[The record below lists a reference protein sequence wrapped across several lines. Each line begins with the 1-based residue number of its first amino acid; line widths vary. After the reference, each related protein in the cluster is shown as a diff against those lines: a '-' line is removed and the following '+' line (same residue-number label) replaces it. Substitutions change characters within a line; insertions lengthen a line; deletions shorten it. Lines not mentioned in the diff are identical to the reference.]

1 MAVLNIAAIK
11 FLFSG
16 GGVYF
21 QNWCRIKSH
30 LRVNVFQTNINT
42 PKLQILPACQRD
54 KPPFLEVW
62 NTTRFRKRENFEF
75 LLVTT
80 LYDLFVFELTWRVS
94 RKVLTQLSRKD
105 RKVTRP
111 QGIFQWEQSRFLSNQ
126 CFKTSVFGLTMT
138 SGGPSRTPQLL
149 ACNITGLLFFC

>member
-11 FLFSG
+11 FLFSS

-126 CFKTSVFGLTMT
+126 CFKTSVFGLSMT
-138 SGGPSRTPQLL
+138 SSGPSRGPQLL
-149 ACNITGLLFFC
+149 ACNITGLLFVC

>member
-42 PKLQILPACQRD
+42 PKLQIFPACQRD

-80 LYDLFVFELTWRVS
+80 LYDLFVSNWLDEFHEKFWRNYPEKIGKWRGPRASFNGNNLVFCQIN
-94 RKVLTQLSRKD
+94 VLKHQ
-105 RKVTRP
+105 
-111 QGIFQWEQSRFLSNQ
+111 FLAW
-126 CFKTSVFGLTMT
+126 
-138 SGGPSRTPQLL
+138 PWLL
-149 ACNITGLLFFC
+149 AAHHGYHSF